1 MYGWI
6 IVLGV
11 IATLVVVI
19 WLLARWVN
27 PVRWLRTVTPTPVA
41 YAKDG
46 MRVKVTGE
54 LVCVGE
60 PLTAPVSGRRCAAW
74 ALEVT
79 QRGHNDH
86 GQRGAGERPIAK
98 ESRAVQFF
106 VDDGSGRALVQAPV
120 ERMNLVLSREGE
132 ADVWIAQEPA
142 ASLIQRLRSEFG
154 IDPAFRDNIGFIRFK
169 EAAAEVGS
177 RISVAGWCR
186 WSQDASGTRT
196 LLLEPRDGSGL
207 ELIVC
212 DHPDVVSVNPKNP
225 APGYRMAG

>member
-46 MRVKVTGE
+46 MRVK
-54 LVCVGE
+54 
-60 PLTAPVSGRRCAAW
+60 
-74 ALEVT
+74 
-79 QRGHNDH
+79 
-86 GQRGAGERPIAK
+86 RPIAN
-98 ESRAVQFF
+98 ESRAVRFF

-132 ADVWIAQEPA
+132 ADGWIAQEPA